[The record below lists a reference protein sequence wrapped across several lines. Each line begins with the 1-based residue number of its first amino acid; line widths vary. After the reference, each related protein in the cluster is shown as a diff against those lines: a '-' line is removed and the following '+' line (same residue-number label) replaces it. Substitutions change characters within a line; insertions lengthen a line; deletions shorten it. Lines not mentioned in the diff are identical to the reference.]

1 MVAGAGWGAGGA
13 VPSPSIRAV
22 CHPWKPGDA
31 LILKAQVSG
40 GQAGL
45 GSLTSAT

>member
-1 MVAGAGWGAGGA
+1 MAGAGWGAEGA
-13 VPSPSIRAV
+13 VSVPPVRAV

-40 GQAGL
+40 VQAGL